1 MKQKTQFRQGDVL
14 IERVKNVPANLIRQ
28 KGPPILAHGEVTGH
42 AHAIEDL
49 DVKVWVPEGAGENVD
64 ATLKFA
70 EITKPTR
77 VVHQEHAPIDLEP
90 GIYKVVR
97 QREYSPA
104 EIHRVQD

>member
-14 IERVKNVPANLIRQ
+14 IQRVDNIPANLTRQ

-42 AHAIEDL
+42 AHAIEDKE
-49 DVKVWVPEGAGENVD
+49 VKVWVPEGTGENVD
-64 ATLKFA
+64 ASLKFA

-77 VVHQEHAPIDLEP
+77 VLHQEHAPIELEP
-90 GIYKVVR
+90 GTYKIVR

-104 EIHRVQD
+104 EIRRVQD